1 MGSCPLKNNAHFLP
15 NCLEKVKIL
24 LLFYRVRFLG
34 PTFHLLITDLPSILS
49 SSQIG
54 VIDPHEEYF
63 GDGKNRRTGHRWRLK
78 EDREVM
84 DSLPDQFLPYKGI
97 FNCNDDVFSAGTYN
111 GTLFRFPLRKAP
123 SKLSQTL
130 YSDEKVHTLFESFT
144 ADAHLVLLFLQ
155 YLESIELYVRDE
167 ADNEARKIFQ
177 VRITDDSLPLVRRK
191 REEFRSQITTGQLM
205 PEPVK
210 VTYPITIETAAY
222 DQGMKTDTQRHSF
235 LVTNYFCGGNVS
247 SEFEN
252 LAKDKDLS
260 YLPLVG
266 VAMPIPER
274 SENQT
279 PDIKGHVFCFLPLP
293 VQKTSLTGLPV
304 HVNGFFALS
313 QNRRYIK
320 SPNAEQEELAE
331 KEGRQLTDKS
341 LLWNQCLLEEAI
353 PRAYATMLMAA
364 INEKSYNVEPDAI
377 YK

>member
-1 MGSCPLKNNAHFLP
+1 M
-15 NCLEKVKIL
+15 
-24 LLFYRVRFLG
+24 
-34 PTFHLLITDLPSILS
+34 
-49 SSQIG
+49 
-54 VIDPHEEYF
+54 IDPHEEYF
-63 GDGKNRRTGHRWRLK
+63 GEGKDRQTGYRWRLK

-84 DSLPDQFLPYKGI
+84 DSIPDQFLPYKGI
-97 FNCNDDVFSAGTYN
+97 FHCTDDVFSEGTYN
-111 GTLFRFPLRKAP
+111 GTLFRFPLRTTP

-130 YSDEKVHTLFESFT
+130 YSAEKVHTLFESFM

-155 YLESIELYVRDE
+155 DLESIELYVRDE
-167 ADNEARKIFQ
+167 SDTEARRTFQ

-191 REEFRSQITTGQLM
+191 RQEFRSQITTGQLL

-210 VTYPITIETAAY
+210 VTYLVTIETVVY
-222 DQGMKTDTQRHSF
+222 DRGMKGATQRYSF
-235 LVTNYFCGGNVS
+235 LVTNYFCGGNFS

-274 SENQT
+274 AENQT
-279 PDIKGHVFCFLPLP
+279 PEIKGHVFCFLPLP

-320 SPNAEQEELAE
+320 TPNAEQEDLAE
-331 KEGRQLTDKS
+331 KEGRHITDKS

-353 PRAYATMLMAA
+353 SRAYATMLMAA
-364 INEKSYNVEPDAI
+364 INEKSFNVQPDTI

>member
-1 MGSCPLKNNAHFLP
+1 M
-15 NCLEKVKIL
+15 
-24 LLFYRVRFLG
+24 
-34 PTFHLLITDLPSILS
+34 S

-63 GDGKNRRTGHRWRLK
+63 GEGKERRTGHRWRLK
-78 EDREVM
+78 EDRVVM
-84 DSLPDQFLPYKGI
+84 DSTPDQFLPYKGI
-97 FNCNDDVFSAGTYN
+97 FNCTNDAFSEGTYN
-111 GTLFRFPLRKAP
+111 GTLFRFPLRTAP

-130 YSDEKVHTLFESFT
+130 YSAEKVHTLFESFT

-155 YLESIELYVRDE
+155 YLESIELYVRDVS
-167 ADNEARKIFQ
+167 DTEARRTFQ

-191 REEFRSQITTGQLM
+191 REEFRSQITSGQLM

-210 VTYPITIETAAY
+210 VTYPIAIETVAY
-222 DQGMKTDTQRHSF
+222 DQGMESGKQRHSF

-247 SEFEN
+247 TEFER

-320 SPNAEQEELAE
+320 TPNAEQEDLAE

-364 INEKSYNVEPDAI
+364 INEKSYNVQPDTI

>member
-1 MGSCPLKNNAHFLP
+1 M
-15 NCLEKVKIL
+15 
-24 LLFYRVRFLG
+24 
-34 PTFHLLITDLPSILS
+34 
-49 SSQIG
+49 
-54 VIDPHEEYF
+54 
-63 GDGKNRRTGHRWRLK
+63 
-78 EDREVM
+78 M
-84 DSLPDQFLPYKGI
+84 DSIPDQFQPYRGI
-97 FNCNDDVFSAGTYN
+97 FHCTDDTFSEGTYN
-111 GTLFRFPLRKAP
+111 GTMFRFPLRTAP

-130 YSDEKVHTLFESFT
+130 YSAEKVHTLFESFM

-155 YLESIELYVRDE
+155 YLESIELHVRDVV
-167 ADNEARKIFQ
+167 DTEARKTFE
-177 VRITDDSLPLVRRK
+177 VRITDDSLPMVRRK
-191 REEFRSQITTGQLM
+191 REEFRSQITTGKLM

-210 VTYPITIETAAY
+210 VTYPITIETVAY
-222 DQGMKTDTQRHSF
+222 NQGIKSDTQRHYF
-235 LVTNYFCGGNVS
+235 LVTNYFCGGDVS
-247 SEFEN
+247 SEFES

-274 SENQT
+274 SETQT

-320 SPNAEQEELAE
+320 TPNAEQEDIAE

-341 LLWNQCLLEEAI
+341 LLWNRCLLEEAI
-353 PRAYATMLMAA
+353 PRAYATMLMKA
-364 INEKSYNVEPDAI
+364 INERSFNVQPDAI

>member
-1 MGSCPLKNNAHFLP
+1 MN
-15 NCLEKVKIL
+15 
-24 LLFYRVRFLG
+24 
-34 PTFHLLITDLPSILS
+34 SI
-49 SSQIG
+49 
-54 VIDPHEEYF
+54 
-63 GDGKNRRTGHRWRLK
+63 
-78 EDREVM
+78 
-84 DSLPDQFLPYKGI
+84 PDQFLPYKGI
-97 FNCNDDVFSAGTYN
+97 FHCTDDVFSKGTYN
-111 GTLFRFPLRKAP
+111 GTLFRFPLRTAP

-130 YSDEKVHTLFESFT
+130 YSAEKVHTLFESFM

-155 YLESIELYVRDE
+155 YLESIELYVRE
-167 ADNEARKIFQ
+167 VADNEARKMFQ
-177 VRITDDSLPLVRRK
+177 IRITDDSLPLVRRK

-222 DQGMKTDTQRHSF
+222 DQGMKTDTQRRSF
-235 LVTNYFCGGNVS
+235 LITNYFCGGKIS

-252 LAKDKDLS
+252 LTKDKDLS

-266 VAMPIPER
+266 MAMPIPER
-274 SENQT
+274 AENQT

-313 QNRRYIK
+313 QDRRYIK
-320 SPNAEQEELAE
+320 TPNAEQEDLAE

-353 PRAYATMLMAA
+353 PRAYSTMLMAA
-364 INEKSYNVEPDAI
+364 INEKSYNVQPDTI